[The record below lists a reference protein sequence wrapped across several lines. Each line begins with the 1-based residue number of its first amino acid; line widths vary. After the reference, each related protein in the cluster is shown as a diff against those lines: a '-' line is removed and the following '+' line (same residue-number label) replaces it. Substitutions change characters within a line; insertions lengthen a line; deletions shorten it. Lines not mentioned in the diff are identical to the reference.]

1 MTSYYLKLLN
11 KNGMSFLKSFFKTES
26 SNTTKSQIASFPW
39 EALNEINQIDKL
51 INESLKNKVVIFKHS
66 TRCGISRAVLKN
78 FEKQTQVKSDVKFY
92 YLDLLNYREISNTL
106 ASRFEVIHQSP
117 QVIVLKNGE
126 VMAQGSHYEIL
137 NIAI

>member
-11 KNGMSFLKSFFKTES
+11 KNNMSFLKSLFKSES
-26 SNTTKSQIASFPW
+26 SDTTKNQIASFPW
-39 EALNEINQIDKL
+39 EALNEINQIDQL
-51 INESLKNKVVIFKHS
+51 IDESLKNRVVIFKHS
-66 TRCGISRAVLKN
+66 TRCGISRAVLKS
-78 FEKQTQVKSDVKFY
+78 FEKQTQVKPDVKYY

-117 QVIVLKNGE
+117 QVIVLKNGK
-126 VMAQGSHYEIL
+126 VITQGSHYEIL